1 MLFTIVR
8 VMLGLLGAWMAL
20 GFVAAVIL
28 AVDGEWGLALSTTL
42 TAIIGIWLVR
52 VGING
57 TFSGNPPSDGPAP
70 PSHDELTPE
79 EIPRGLAD

>member
-1 MLFTIVR
+1 MFTIVR

-28 AVDGEWGLALSTTL
+28 AVDGEWRLALSATL

-57 TFSGNPPSDGPAP
+57 TFSGNPPSAGSPP
-70 PSHDELTPE
+70 PSHEESTPDWTS
-79 EIPRGLAD
+79 P